1 MISLLYHS
9 HTVVPTHLSELEA
22 LGLIEPDE
30 QILVA
35 LDGVLLD
42 GNGSR
47 LSGPTLH
54 DYCLVTS
61 LRVILW
67 ARDYGRHLCCAFPLA
82 ELATVE
88 GMGVDPIHAQIQ
100 LVFVAPDEED
110 QHFTLTLLPVA
121 NLQAGLTLLR
131 TASETARALAEQ
143 GVDSREAG
151 AEIMAVLGAQI
162 YGHVD
167 GLRPGEAP
175 YRWPG
180 AMPNQ
185 PASPA
190 PLFTH
195 DPTNMPPGQ
204 FYTASRLVRSAW
216 DTLRRSIREADL
228 PIELN
233 GNSLRELTEAVRA
246 INELVHTVATNPSAQ
261 QMAMAFIQNRYAA
274 AQNPPPPATE
284 TSPRT
289 PPRSGSATT
298 PPAAA
303 TSRAQASAAGI
314 YHEIPLRRRG
324 ASPTASG
331 SPDLAV
337 EPCDELTPVVPPPPV
352 ERPADPVVPDR
363 REIPL
368 RRRDP
373 GTVPERPLAHGHLPT
388 VVSGSGQ

>member
-1 MISLLYHS
+1 M
-9 HTVVPTHLSELEA
+9 
-22 LGLIEPDE
+22 GLIEPDE

-42 GNGSR
+42 GNGRR

-110 QHFTLTLLPVA
+110 QQFTLTLLPVA

-131 TASETARALAEQ
+131 TASETARTLAEQ

-175 YRWPG
+175 YRWSG
-180 AMPNQ
+180 ATPNQ

-204 FYTASRLVRSAW
+204 FYTASRLARSAW

-233 GNSLRELTEAVRA
+233 SNSLRELTEAVRA

-289 PPRSGSATT
+289 SPRPGSATT

-303 TSRAQASAAGI
+303 PSRAQASAAGI
-314 YHEIPLRRRG
+314 Y
-324 ASPTASG
+324 
-331 SPDLAV
+331 
-337 EPCDELTPVVPPPPV
+337 
-352 ERPADPVVPDR
+352 
-363 REIPL
+363 
-368 RRRDP
+368 
-373 GTVPERPLAHGHLPT
+373 
-388 VVSGSGQ
+388 